1 MFNSG
6 PLQDMTML
14 YCSILVVVALLGR
27 GKHLGNDSH
36 RLVCTPTCCR
46 VLRNRCVAL
55 SPSSLRLTPLIS
67 TRHSA
72 GFGDNRLSKVN
83 SHFKLFFVFFC
94 ESCVTSTMCDG
105 SISNGQV
112 CAHIR
117 AKKQPT
123 SQNHSELSTHS
134 LNRDADHQFVLFCFS
149 SHFPTAATQ
158 FKAHFNVYHTSSQL
172 IKKLQKLRYI
182 FSSPSS
188 QGFFWFSVNM
198 QLKLGENGSCACNLI
213 QQQRHIILWVFLSI
227 SETFRCGVL
236 IVIILIEEPP
246 SSAQTASIGTAV

>member
-1 MFNSG
+1 MFNCG
-6 PLQDMTML
+6 PLQDTRRL
-14 YCSILVVVALLGR
+14 FCCILMVAALSGR
-27 GKHLGNDSH
+27 GKHLRNDH

-67 TRHSA
+67 TGHSA
-72 GFGDNRLSKVN
+72 GFGDNRPSKVN
-83 SHFKLFFVFFC
+83 SHFKPFFFFC

-112 CAHIR
+112 CSHIR

-123 SQNHSELSTHS
+123 SLNHSGLSTHS

-149 SHFPTAATQ
+149 SHFTTAATQ

-172 IKKLQKLRYI
+172 IKKLRYI

-198 QLKLGENGSCACNLI
+198 QLKLWEKTAPARVIRYSSNII
-213 QQQRHIILWVFLSI
+213 QSFGCFCVFPKHFVVPFSSLSYRLK
-227 SETFRCGVL
+227 SHPVL
-236 IVIILIEEPP
+236 LR
-246 SSAQTASIGTAV
+246 QLL